1 MGYFLFAW
9 VLGIISALYW
19 PIMDNWLLFSIVVL
33 GIVGYWLSNKLVF
46 LLLVTAVA
54 GLSWAQLN
62 IQQTL
67 ADQLSAEFDGRT
79 LWLEGVVSGL
89 PSTVPAGKQQ
99 MTRFELLQAQSRRG
113 PLPQKLRLAWYS
125 APELE
130 PGQRWRLA
138 VSLKAPYG
146 LKNAGLFDYEKWLF
160 AQGIGATGTVK
171 QGQLLSQQA
180 SYHRWRLQIQQALK
194 AHLSA
199 AHSDAVLAL
208 IVGDGAALSREQWST
223 LRATGTIHLMVI
235 SGQHISLV
243 AGLVYGLIFTLGRL
257 GYWPSARLGL
267 GLACVV
273 TALAI
278 ISYAALAG
286 FGVPVQ
292 RACIM
297 TVIVLIWR
305 WRYQQLAVY
314 LPLLMALA
322 LVAGLEPLVIYQPGF
337 WLSFMAVASLA
348 WCFSYRLRL
357 AGAWRGLIR
366 AQLIVSLGLFVVL
379 ISQGLPQSLVA
390 PAANL
395 LAIPAVSLWI
405 LPLALVA
412 TGLLLLGMPVLAEPV
427 LQLAQLS
434 LDQLLLGLAFLT
446 RWELLW
452 SPQLIAYRPLF
463 LIIVALAALALL
475 APRGLFLKS
484 GVSLVWLPMLVN
496 QAPTVPAATVKI
508 TVMDVGQ
515 GQAILLQTQHKA
527 MLYDAG
533 PALGGANLGE
543 SVVLPSL
550 QLRGVRALDLLLI
563 SHQDLDH
570 SGGAAFLKQ
579 QLPIT
584 RVINGEPQPS
594 EEPCQAQQWTWDQ
607 VQFAIWQAPGAKSS
621 NARSCILLVKTRAQS
636 FLILGDAGVREE
648 HLWLQAHP
656 QATINWLVL
665 GHHGSKTSSDP
676 AFLKAIKVENVL
688 ISRGKYNSY
697 NHPHPNVKKTL
708 EQLQVKVYDTAL
720 HGAVE
725 IYLADGAQV
734 RHRMLDPPIWAA
746 HLQTSVKLSH
756 SQSSNR

>member
-113 PLPQKLRLAWYS
+113 LLPQKLRLAWYS

-180 SYHRWRLQIQQALK
+180 NYHRWRLQIQQALK
-194 AHLSA
+194 SHLSA
-199 AHSDAVLAL
+199 NYSDAVLAL
-208 IVGDGAALSREQWST
+208 ILGDGAALNREQWST

-243 AGLVYGLIFTLGRL
+243 AGLIYGLLFTLGRL
-257 GYWPSARLGL
+257 GYWFSGRLGL
-267 GLACVV
+267 SLTCLLTAIAILA
-273 TALAI
+273 
-278 ISYAALAG
+278 YAALAG

-297 TVIVLIWR
+297 SLTVLLWR
-305 WRYQQLAVY
+305 WQYQQLTVY
-314 LPLLMALA
+314 LPLLLALA
-322 LVAGLEPLVIYQPGF
+322 VITGLEPLVIYQSGF
-337 WLSFMAVASLA
+337 WLSFSAVAIFA

-357 AGAWRGLIR
+357 TRSWRGLIR

-379 ISQGLPQSLVA
+379 ITQGLPQSLVS
-390 PAANL
+390 PIANL
-395 LAIPAVSLWI
+395 LAIPVVSLWI
-405 LPLALVA
+405 LPIALLA
-412 TGLLLLGMPVLAEPV
+412 TGFLVFGITVIAEPLLRV
-427 LQLAQLS
+427 AQIS
-434 LDQLLLGLAFLT
+434 LDSLLLGLDFLAQ
-446 RWELLW
+446 WNLLW
-452 SPQLIAYRPLF
+452 SPLLIEHRPL
-463 LIIVALAALALL
+463 LLSITLLLTIALL
-475 APRGLFLKS
+475 SPRGLFYKS
-484 GVSLVWLPMLVN
+484 GLSLVVLPVLVN
-496 QAPTVPAATVKI
+496 QPPSLPVGTLKV

-515 GQAILLQTQHKA
+515 GQAILLQTKHKA

-533 PALGGANLGE
+533 PAMGGNNLGE
-543 SVVLPSL
+543 TIVLPSL
-550 QLRGVRALDLLLI
+550 QIRGVRTLDLLLI

-570 SGGAAFLKQ
+570 SGGAAILKKH
-579 QLPIT
+579 LPIAQ
-584 RVINGEPQPS
+584 VINGEPQTGEAACKPK
-594 EEPCQAQQWTWDQ
+594 QWEWDQ
-607 VQFAIWQAPGAKSS
+607 VQFSIWQAPKAGTS
-621 NARSCILLVKTRAQS
+621 NERSCILLVKTQDQAL
-636 FLILGDAGVREE
+636 LILGDAGIKEE
-648 HLWLQAHP
+648 LLWLQAHP
-656 QATINWLVL
+656 EQTVSWLVL
-665 GHHGSKTSSDP
+665 GHHGSKTSSGKV
-676 AFLKAIKVENVL
+676 FLEGVGVENVV

-697 NHPHPNVKKTL
+697 NHPHPEVKKTL

-720 HGAVE
+720 HGAIE
-725 IYLADGAQV
+725 IYFADGV
-734 RHRMLDPPIWAA
+734 EVKHRSLAP
-746 HLQTSVKLSH
+746 SVW
-756 SQSSNR
+756 QSSKF

>member
-19 PIMDNWLLFSIVVL
+19 PMGDNWLLLIVAVL
-33 GIVGYWLSNKLVF
+33 GSVGYWVSAKPGF

-54 GLSWAQLN
+54 GLSWAQLS

-67 ADQLSAEFDGRT
+67 ADQLAADFDGRT

-89 PSTVPAGKQQ
+89 PSTVAAGKQS

-171 QGQLLSQQA
+171 QGQLLGQQTN
-180 SYHRWRLQIQQALK
+180 YHRWRLKVQQALK

-243 AGLVYGLIFTLGRL
+243 AGLVYGLLFTLGRL

-267 GLACVV
+267 GLACAL

-278 ISYAALAG
+278 LCYAALAG

-297 TVIVLIWR
+297 TFSVLIWR
-305 WRYQQLAVY
+305 WRYQQIAVY
-314 LPLLMALA
+314 LPLLLALA
-322 LVAGLEPLVIYQPGF
+322 LVAGLDPLVIYQSGF
-337 WLSFMAVASLA
+337 WLSFVAVASLA

-357 AGAWRGLIR
+357 AGAWRGLIQ

-379 ISQGLPQSLVA
+379 ISQGLPQSLVS
-390 PAANL
+390 PVANL

-405 LPLALVA
+405 LPLALIA
-412 TGLLLLGMPVLAEPV
+412 TGLMLLGLPALAEPL

-434 LDQLLLGLAFLT
+434 LDQLLLGLAFLA

-452 SPQLIAYRPLF
+452 SAPLIAYRPLLLS
-463 LIIVALAALALL
+463 LIALAALALL
-475 APRGLFLKS
+475 APRGLFVKS
-484 GVSLVWLPMLVN
+484 GLSLVWLPMLVN
-496 QAPTVPAATVKI
+496 QAPSVPAATLKV

-515 GQAILLQTQHKA
+515 GQAILLQTQHRA

-543 SVVLPSL
+543 TVVLPSL

-570 SGGAAFLKQ
+570 SGGAGVLKQ
-579 QLPIT
+579 HLPIT
-584 RVINGEPQPS
+584 RVINGEPQRG
-594 EEPCQAQQWTWDQ
+594 EAPCRAQQWEWDQ
-607 VQFAIWQAPGAKSS
+607 VQFAIWQAPGATSS
-621 NARSCILLVKTRAQS
+621 NARSCILLVKTGGQRL
-636 FLILGDAGVREE
+636 LILGDAGVKEE
-648 HLWLQAHP
+648 RLWLQAHP
-656 QATINWLVL
+656 QTQVDWLVL
-665 GHHGSKTSSDP
+665 GHHGSKTSSAP
-676 AFLKAIKVENVL
+676 AFLQAIQVENVI
-688 ISRGKYNSY
+688 ISRGKYNAY
-697 NHPHPNVKKTL
+697 NHPHPDVKKTL

-734 RHRMLDPPIWAA
+734 KHRMLNPPIWSAR
-746 HLQTSVKLSH
+746 LQTLAKV
-756 SQSSNR
+756 SQSQ